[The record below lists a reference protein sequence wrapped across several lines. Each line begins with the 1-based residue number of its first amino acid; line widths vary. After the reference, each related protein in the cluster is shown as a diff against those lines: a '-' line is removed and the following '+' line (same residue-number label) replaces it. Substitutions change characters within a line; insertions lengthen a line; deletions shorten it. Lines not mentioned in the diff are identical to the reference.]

1 MTEPGDPSHSSSAMT
16 GAAPMGPGPSDATAD
31 PFVSSA
37 PPDATPP
44 ELVPPAPSTSGWPS
58 QAADTIVDLVD
69 QVRAKT
75 TGPAITAARALVF
88 GLIVAVLAIVVGV
101 LALVFLVR
109 LTTEVLVLIW
119 DGAGVWLTYLIYGVV
134 FTAVGV
140 FVFGR
145 RHARGLD

>member
-1 MTEPGDPSHSSSAMT
+1 MPP
-16 GAAPMGPGPSDATAD
+16 AAIPPDDRRPADATRVD
-31 PFVSSA
+31 PTDV
-37 PPDATPP
+37 
-44 ELVPPAPSTSGWPS
+44 ELVPPAPSTSDWPS

-88 GLIVAVLAIVVGV
+88 GLIVAVLAVIVGV

-109 LTTEVLVLIW
+109 LTTEVLEVIW
-119 DGAGVWLTYLIYGVV
+119 DGAGVWLTYLLYGAL
-134 FTAVGV
+134 FTAVGA

-145 RHARGLD
+145 RHVRGLD